1 MILLIIDDLRGR
13 GMSEQQPRIAP
24 LPLEDRTQE
33 QRALLAAVLGDRAP
47 NLFTTLVRHP
57 ALFRAWLPFCMRLL
71 TNSVFPPR
79 ERELLIIRTAWL
91 CGSTYELGH
100 HLGLGADEGL
110 TEHDLAAVTGDG
122 PPAWTPREQLLITA
136 VDELHAN
143 HTIRDATWHELS
155 PLLTTEQLIELPM
168 LVGHYILLAG
178 TLASLGVPLD
188 GDRPGLPS
196 PSEIA
201 L

>member
-1 MILLIIDDLRGR
+1 
-13 GMSEQQPRIAP
+13 MSGQQTRIAP

-57 ALFRAWLPFCMRLL
+57 ALFRTWLAFCMRLL
-71 TNSVFPPR
+71 TNSVFPSR

-188 GDRPGLPS
+188 GGRPGLPS